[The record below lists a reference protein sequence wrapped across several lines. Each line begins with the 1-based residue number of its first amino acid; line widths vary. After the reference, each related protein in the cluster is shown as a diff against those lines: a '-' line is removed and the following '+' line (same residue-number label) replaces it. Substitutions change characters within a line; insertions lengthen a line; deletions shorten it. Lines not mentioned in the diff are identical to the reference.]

1 MERQEMAKQ
10 FYTFAFKIERIIDQR
25 AKSTYIGHNNTSRMY
40 THKTKMAQQLQLL
53 SVTTMMTQFK
63 PCLTQGAG

>member
-25 AKSTYIGHNNTSRMY
+25 AKSTFIGHNNTSRMY
-40 THKTKMAQQLQLL
+40 THKTKMAQ
-53 SVTTMMTQFK
+53 
-63 PCLTQGAG
+63 